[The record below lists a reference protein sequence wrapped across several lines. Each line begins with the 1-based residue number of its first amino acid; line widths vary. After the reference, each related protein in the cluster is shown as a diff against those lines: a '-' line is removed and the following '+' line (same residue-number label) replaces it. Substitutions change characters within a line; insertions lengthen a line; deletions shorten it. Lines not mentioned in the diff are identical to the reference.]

1 MRKLIVVLMFAVFLA
16 VSGCAVAANTSPPD
30 GCVLQMPPTEAL
42 QADQFSDSM
51 PYMPINRP
59 ELVELVCVMDVVVSV
74 PEWVQA
80 LPAQLSDGY
89 AEAPDHV
96 PVVAVNNREKLF
108 NYRTSTTQPNPL
120 PGGV

>member
-1 MRKLIVVLMFAVFLA
+1 MRNLIVILMFAVFLA

-30 GCVLQMPPTEAL
+30 GCVLQMPPTEA

-59 ELVELVCVMDVVVSV
+59 ELVELVCVMDVVESV

-80 LPAQLSDGY
+80 LPVQLSDGY

-96 PVVAVNNREKLF
+96 PVVCVNNREKLF
-108 NYRTSTTQPNPL
+108 NYRTSTTQPIPL